1 MSGADTILR
10 RVNRFSTGSALGE
23 LGTCG
28 PSSVTD
34 SVGMVVYPPELIL
47 PILIHEFNHSFIN
60 FDPEMFRTSGE
71 QIYAAVGEQ
80 MARQA
85 YGQWS
90 IVLTEAMVRAAVIKY
105 MKDHN
110 FPAVEIT
117 KETVIQ
123 KTRGF
128 VWISKLVDE
137 LEKYSSD
144 RTTYQIGRAHV

>member
-1 MSGADTILR
+1 MGAW
-10 RVNRFSTGSALGE
+10 
-23 LGTCG
+23 
-28 PSSVTD
+28 VTD

-60 FDPEMFRTSGE
+60 FDPETFRTSGE

-117 KETVIQ
+117 KETAIQ
-123 KTRGF
+123 K
-128 VWISKLVDE
+128 
-137 LEKYSSD
+137 
-144 RTTYQIGRAHV
+144 HVALSG